1 MSLDIGA
8 ALSNGLDR
16 TFKRN
21 ALVLMGVFL
30 VVGLVSTVASQTMNA
45 GMMGEFP
52 PTDTGGVPP
61 GFPGAGDG
69 TASPLALPV
78 PWPVAA
84 LVSLLMAV
92 VAEVA
97 RIVAVRTLVSD
108 ETEEIP
114 DEFVRHNI
122 GLATVNSFVGNVIAT
137 VLIAIGLLFFIVPG
151 IFLAL
156 SFFFVRQE
164 VAVADKNFIDAL
176 ADSWSL
182 ASGDRIELLG
192 LAIILAVIG
201 LVVGSPTAAL
211 FFLSPAAGAIVGV
224 VLGSITTVFGI
235 AVAARAY
242 DQLRTERDAA
252 LDPEAGDGD
261 DEFVDPI

>member
-1 MSLDIGA
+1 MPLDIGA
-8 ALSNGLDR
+8 ALRDGFDR
-16 TFKRN
+16 TFERN

-30 VVGLVSTVASQTMNA
+30 VIGVVSTVASQTMNA
-45 GMMGEFP
+45 GLMGTVP
-52 PTDTGGVPP
+52 SDTGTVPT
-61 GFPGAGDG
+61 GFPGAGPG
-69 TASPLALPV
+69 ATHPLSLPV

-84 LVSLLMAV
+84 LVSLLVAV
-92 VAEVA
+92 LAEVA

-114 DEFVRHNI
+114 GEFVRRNI
-122 GLATVNSFVGNVIAT
+122 GLATVNSVIGNIVAT
-137 VLIAIGLLFFIVPG
+137 VLIAIGLLLLIVPG

-164 VAVADKNFIDAL
+164 IAVEDKNFIDAL

-182 ASGDRIELLG
+182 TSGNRIELLG
-192 LAIILAVIG
+192 LAIILAVVG
-201 LVVGSPTAAL
+201 FLVGSPAAVL
-211 FFLSPAAGAIVGV
+211 FFLSPAASAVVGAAVGAV
-224 VLGSITTVFGI
+224 TTVFSI

-242 DQLRTERDAA
+242 DQLRTERAETLAPD
-252 LDPEAGDGD
+252 EGD